1 MSSTSYSKK
10 EPTAKNKDMI
20 PSKAQK
26 LLGIIDHPPEASQPK
41 KGTKKVVSRINVQVG
56 DQTLMLGLKNGSV
69 TEMTP
74 ANFNLKH
81 SPGHH
86 SSKILEGITEDK
98 NSSSKTLQVGS
109 KPPMIRQKSC
119 SKIPVKSSRTSIK
132 SDDIPQL
139 EHEGNSENSR
149 KLNRNKSISLE
160 HIGQEDTLTK
170 KALRSLK
177 KCDNS
182 KKSAPEKDSIAPE
195 TNELSSKLAK
205 WRISADQS
213 KPVFSGSNMIT
224 ESTKIP
230 KVPWNKKSFMRK
242 STQKKSSDKK
252 LAKKPPPSPKCPPK
266 KIFDPPLPE
275 KPIRFKKKQL
285 ERLLNG
291 DINPNDK
298 PIDKNEIKALL
309 IAICNAAKIDT
320 ITEDET
326 MYDDPRALRRKSK
339 AEKILGI

>member
-1 MSSTSYSKK
+1 
-10 EPTAKNKDMI
+10 MI

-41 KGTKKVVSRINVQVG
+41 KGTKKIISRINVQVG
-56 DQTLMLGLKNGSV
+56 EQTLMLGLKNGSV

-86 SSKILEGITEDK
+86 SSRILEGITEDK
-98 NSSSKTLQVGS
+98 NSSSRTLQIGS

-132 SDDIPQL
+132 SDDI
-139 EHEGNSENSR
+139 EHEEDSKNSM

-170 KALRSLK
+170 KALSSLK

-182 KKSAPEKDSIAPE
+182 KKSAPEKGSAAPE

-213 KPVFSGSNMIT
+213 KPVFSGGNMTT

-291 DINPNDK
+291 DIKPNDK

-326 MYDDPRALRRKSK
+326 VYDDPRVLRRKSK

>member
-1 MSSTSYSKK
+1 
-10 EPTAKNKDMI
+10 MI

-26 LLGIIDHPPEASQPK
+26 LLGIIDHPPDASQPK
-41 KGTKKVVSRINVQVG
+41 KVISRINVQVG

-86 SSKILEGITEDK
+86 SSKILEGITDDK
-98 NSSSKTLQVGS
+98 NSSSRTQKFGS
-109 KPPMIRQKSC
+109 KPPMVRQKSC
-119 SKIPVKSSRTSIK
+119 SKIPVKSSRTSMK
-132 SDDIPQL
+132 SDDIDQ
-139 EHEGNSENSR
+139 EQSSENSR

-160 HIGQEDTLTK
+160 HIGNEDTLSK
-170 KALRSLK
+170 KALSSLK
-177 KCDNS
+177 KSDSS
-182 KKSAPEKDSIAPE
+182 KKSAPENYSAAPE
-195 TNELSSKLAK
+195 TNELSRKLAK

-213 KPVFSGSNMIT
+213 KPVFSESNMIK

-230 KVPWNKKSFMRK
+230 KVPWKKKSFMKK
-242 STQKKSSDKK
+242 SSQKKSSDKK
-252 LAKKPPPSPKCPPK
+252 LALKPPPIPKCTSK

-285 ERLLNG
+285 EGLLNG
-291 DINPNDK
+291 DIKPNDK

-320 ITEDET
+320 INKDAT
-326 MYDDPRALRRKSK
+326 MYDDPRNLRRKSK